1 MAMTRERKEQ
11 EVAALKERFENN
23 ETLIVTHNLGLTVT
37 QMTELRNELRKEGAS
52 FKVTKNTLAKRALEG
67 TQFAELGD
75 MFSGPTG
82 VAMSQDPVAAAKAVQ
97 KFAEGNKKLVI
108 VGGALGSQIMDLKG
122 IEQLSK
128 LPSLDELRSK
138 IVGVLKAPAQKVA
151 GVVQAPASQLARVV
165 GAYAAKGE

>member
-1 MAMTRERKEQ
+1 MPMTRERKEQ
-11 EVAALKERFENN
+11 EVEALKERFENN
-23 ETLIVTHNLGLTVT
+23 ETMIITHNLGLTVS

-52 FKVTKNTLAKRALEG
+52 FKVTKNTLAKRAIVG
-67 TQFAELGD
+67 TQFEKLGD

-97 KFAEGNKKLVI
+97 KFAKENKKLVI
-108 VGGALGSQIMDLKG
+108 LGGAMGSNVMDVKG
-122 IEQLSK
+122 VEQLSK

-138 IVGVLKAPAQKVA
+138 LVGILKAPATKVA

>member
-1 MAMTRERKEQ
+1 MPMTRERKEQ
-11 EVAALKERFENN
+11 EVEALKERFENN
-23 ETLIVTHNLGLTVT
+23 ETVIITHNLGLTVA
-37 QMTELRNELRKEGAS
+37 QMTELRNELRKEGAT
-52 FKVTKNTLAKRALEG
+52 FKVTKNTLAKRAIVG
-67 TQFAELGD
+67 TQFENISD

-82 VAMSQDPVAAAKAVQ
+82 MAMSQDPVAAAKAVQ
-97 KFAEGNKKLVI
+97 KFAKDNKKLVI
-108 VGGALGSQIMDLKG
+108 LGGAMGTNVMDVKG

-151 GVVQAPASQLARVV
+151 GVVQAPAGQLARVV